1 MQANSRKAAEY
12 ININTGTE
20 EDKAGT
26 ETETGGKYKKQNRA
40 KVLITEKTNK
50 LSTI

>member
-1 MQANSRKAAEY
+1 MQVNSRKAAEY

-26 ETETGGKYKKQNRA
+26 ETGGKYKKQNRA
-40 KVLITEKTNK
+40 KVFKQK
-50 LSTI
+50 KHPHGYK

>member
-40 KVLITEKTNK
+40 KVFKQK
-50 LSTI
+50 KHPHRV